1 MAKSKLRQEAQKLRS
16 DGLGIKTIAYQLGV
30 SSSTASL
37 WCRDIKLTPEQI
49 KELERRARD
58 PFYGR
63 RLQNVIRQKEKRLK
77 KIRELKEAGI
87 KEVAKLRSREFF
99 LIGVALYW
107 AEGFKKDHRLGFAN
121 SDPSMVKFFL
131 DWLIENCHVPKDSIR
146 LRVGLNI
153 SHKNRVEEVEKYWS
167 NLTKIPLIQFQKPF
181 FQKFIWKKEFPRPEE
196 YFGVLRIRANKQL
209 DLFRK
214 IHGWIEG
221 LKVNAAA

>member
-1 MAKSKLRQEAQKLRS
+1 MTKSKLRQEAQKLRS

-30 SSSTASL
+30 SSSTVSL

-63 RLQNVIRQKEKRLK
+63 RLQNVIRQKQKRLD
-77 KIRELKEAGI
+77 KIKELKEQGI
-87 KEVAKLRSREFF
+87 REIGNLTSREYF
-99 LIGVALYW
+99 LIGIALYW

-121 SDPSMVKFFL
+121 SDPSMVKLFL
-131 DWLIENCHVPKDSIR
+131 GWLIKNCHVPKDNIR

-153 SHKNRVEEVEKYWS
+153 SHKNRAEEVEKYWS
-167 NLTKIPLIQFQKPF
+167 DLTKIPLSQFQKPF
-181 FQKFIWKKEFPRPEE
+181 FQKFTWKKEFPRPEE

-209 DLFRK
+209 NLFRK

-221 LKVNAAA
+221 LKLNLPA